1 MVVPPRKPKPFLEW
15 FPRVQCGHPAMTSQR
30 LFFVGKHCLLATLQF
45 ACLLYTAISTQT
57 FDSSLGSSQFFGHL
71 GPGGFL
77 VWMGCL
83 ELSTLKNSSNEMS
96 SDEIQLLEGKAA
108 MVGSTTYIVANTF
121 HIWDSTRGFDLH
133 FGSRE
138 QEVLDNY

>member
-1 MVVPPRKPKPFLEW
+1 M
-15 FPRVQCGHPAMTSQR
+15 
-30 LFFVGKHCLLATLQF
+30 KHGLLATMQF
-45 ACLLYTAISTQT
+45 TCLLYTAIATHT

-83 ELSTLKNSSNEMS
+83 ELSTLEHSLHTMS
-96 SDEIQLLEGKAA
+96 SDQIQELEGKAA
-108 MVGSTTYIVANTF
+108 MVGSATYVVANAF
-121 HIWDSTRGFDLH
+121 HIWDSTRGFDLN

-138 QEVLDNY
+138 QEVLVRRSEIFPADISAPLHVILL